1 MKRII
6 MVNLMLILTV
16 IALSACMA
24 DVMETKVVI
33 KNNTDFEIRWIVFDI
48 PQSFGTYSPMH
59 DIITAKDDA
68 FLPNQEREVTISF
81 VKSDFGNSGG
91 VLIGLEEEGNSDF
104 LQTAKG
110 EVILEKS
117 VNHFEINN
125 DGNNFVIKK
134 VDKKGWQKSVGVVQ

>member
-48 PQSFGTYSPMH
+48 PQSFAAYSPMH

-125 DGNNFVIKK
+125 DGNNFVTKK
-134 VDKKGWQKSVGVVQ
+134 VDK

>member
-6 MVNLMLILTV
+6 MLNLMLILTV

-48 PQSFGTYSPMH
+48 PQSFAAYSPMH

-134 VDKKGWQKSVGVVQ
+134 VDK

>member
-1 MKRII
+1 MKRIMMAI
-6 MVNLMLILTV
+6 LMLILTV

-48 PQSFGTYSPMH
+48 PQSFAAYSPMH
-59 DIITAKDDA
+59 DVITAKDDA
-68 FLPNQEREVTISF
+68 LLPNQEREVTISLI
-81 VKSDFGNSGG
+81 KSDFGNSGG

-134 VDKKGWQKSVGVVQ
+134 VDK

>member
-33 KNNTDFEIRWIVFDI
+33 KNNTDFEIRWIIFDI
-48 PQSFGTYSPMH
+48 PQSFAAYSPMH

-91 VLIGLEEEGNSDF
+91 ALIGLEEEGNSDF
-104 LQTAKG
+104 LQTAEG

-134 VDKKGWQKSVGVVQ
+134 VDK

>member
-68 FLPNQEREVTISF
+68 FLPNQEREVTISL

-91 VLIGLEEEGNSDF
+91 ALIGLEEEGNSDF

-134 VDKKGWQKSVGVVQ
+134 VDK

>member
-33 KNNTDFEIRWIVFDI
+33 KNNTDFEIRWIIFDI
-48 PQSFGTYSPMH
+48 PQSFAAYSPMH

-104 LQTAKG
+104 LQTAEG

-117 VNHFEINN
+117 VNHFEISN

-134 VDKKGWQKSVGVVQ
+134 VDK

>member
-16 IALSACMA
+16 IALAACMA
-24 DVMETKVVI
+24 DVVETKVVI

-68 FLPNQEREVTISF
+68 FLPNQEREVTISL

-104 LQTAKG
+104 LQTAEG

-134 VDKKGWQKSVGVVQ
+134 VDK

>member
-1 MKRII
+1 MKRIMMSI
-6 MVNLMLILTV
+6 LMLILTV

-110 EVILEKS
+110 EVVL
-117 VNHFEINN
+117 
-125 DGNNFVIKK
+125 
-134 VDKKGWQKSVGVVQ
+134 

>member
-16 IALSACMA
+16 FALSACMA

-48 PQSFGTYSPMH
+48 PQSFAAYSPMH

-68 FLPNQEREVTISF
+68 FLPNQEREVTISL

-117 VNHFEINN
+117 VNHFEISN
-125 DGNNFVIKK
+125 DGNNFVTKK
-134 VDKKGWQKSVGVVQ
+134 VDK

>member
-33 KNNTDFEIRWIVFDI
+33 KNNTDFEIRWMVFDI
-48 PQSFGTYSPMH
+48 PQSFAAYSPMH

-68 FLPNQEREVTISF
+68 LLPNQEREVTISL
-81 VKSDFGNSGG
+81 VKSDFSNSGG

-134 VDKKGWQKSVGVVQ
+134 VDK

>member
-1 MKRII
+1 MKRIMMSI
-6 MVNLMLILTV
+6 LMLILTV
-16 IALSACMA
+16 IALAACMA
-24 DVMETKVVI
+24 DVVETKVVI

-59 DIITAKDDA
+59 DVITAKDDA
-68 FLPNQEREVTISF
+68 LLPNQEREVTISLI
-81 VKSDFGNSGG
+81 KSDFGNSGG

-134 VDKKGWQKSVGVVQ
+134 VDK

>member
-1 MKRII
+1 MKRIMMAI
-6 MVNLMLILTV
+6 LMLILTV

-33 KNNTDFEIRWIVFDI
+33 KNNTDFEIRWIIFDI
-48 PQSFGTYSPMH
+48 PQSFAAYSPMH

-117 VNHFEINN
+117 INHFEISN

-134 VDKKGWQKSVGVVQ
+134 VDK

>member
-1 MKRII
+1 MKRIMMAI
-6 MVNLMLILTV
+6 LMLILTV

-33 KNNTDFEIRWIVFDI
+33 KNNTDFEIRWIIFDI
-48 PQSFGTYSPMH
+48 PQSFAAYSPMH

-134 VDKKGWQKSVGVVQ
+134 VDK

>member
-59 DIITAKDDA
+59 DVITAKDDA
-68 FLPNQEREVTISF
+68 FLPNQEREVTISL

-110 EVILEKS
+110 EVVLKKGI
-117 VNHFEINN
+117 NYFEISNN
-125 DGNNFVIKK
+125 GKKIVIKK
-134 VDKKGWQKSVGVVQ
+134 IDK

>member
-1 MKRII
+1 MKRIMMAI
-6 MVNLMLILTV
+6 LMLILTV
-16 IALSACMA
+16 IALTACMA
-24 DVMETKVVI
+24 DVVETKVVI

-48 PQSFGTYSPMH
+48 PQSFAAYSPMH

-134 VDKKGWQKSVGVVQ
+134 VDK

>member
-33 KNNTDFEIRWIVFDI
+33 KNNTDFEIRWMVFDI
-48 PQSFGTYSPMH
+48 PQSFAAYSPMH

-134 VDKKGWQKSVGVVQ
+134 VDK

>member
-1 MKRII
+1 MKRIMMAI
-6 MVNLMLILTV
+6 LMLILTI
-16 IALSACMA
+16 IALTACMA
-24 DVMETKVVI
+24 DVVETKVVI

-48 PQSFGTYSPMH
+48 PQSFAAYSPMH

-68 FLPNQEREVTISF
+68 FLPNQEREVTISLI
-81 VKSDFGNSGG
+81 KSDFGNSGG

-104 LQTAKG
+104 LQTAEG

-117 VNHFEINN
+117 VNHFEISN

-134 VDKKGWQKSVGVVQ
+134 VDK

>member
-1 MKRII
+1 MKRIMMAI
-6 MVNLMLILTV
+6 LMLILTV

-48 PQSFGTYSPMH
+48 PQSFAAYSPMH

-68 FLPNQEREVTISF
+68 FLPNQEREVTISL

-134 VDKKGWQKSVGVVQ
+134 VDK

>member
-1 MKRII
+1 MKLII

-48 PQSFGTYSPMH
+48 PQSFAAYSPMH

-134 VDKKGWQKSVGVVQ
+134 VDK

>member
-33 KNNTDFEIRWIVFDI
+33 KNNTDFELRWIVFDI
-48 PQSFGTYSPMH
+48 PHSFGTYSPMH
-59 DIITAKDDA
+59 DVITAKDDA
-68 FLPNQEREVTISF
+68 LLPNQEREVTISL

-104 LQTAKG
+104 LETAKG

-134 VDKKGWQKSVGVVQ
+134 VDK

>member
-1 MKRII
+1 MKRIMMSI
-6 MVNLMLILTV
+6 LMLILTV

-24 DVMETKVVI
+24 DVVETKVVI

-59 DIITAKDDA
+59 DVITAKDDA
-68 FLPNQEREVTISF
+68 LLPNQEREVTISL

-104 LQTAKG
+104 LQTAEG

-134 VDKKGWQKSVGVVQ
+134 VDK

>member
-33 KNNTDFEIRWIVFDI
+33 KNNTDFEIGWIIFDI
-48 PQSFGTYSPMH
+48 PQSFAAYSPMH

-68 FLPNQEREVTISF
+68 FLPNQEREVTISL

-104 LQTAKG
+104 LQTAEG

-134 VDKKGWQKSVGVVQ
+134 VDK

>member
-1 MKRII
+1 MKRIMMSI
-6 MVNLMLILTV
+6 LMLILTV

-59 DIITAKDDA
+59 DVITAKDDA
-68 FLPNQEREVTISF
+68 LLPNQEREVTISL

-110 EVILEKS
+110 EVILEKN

-134 VDKKGWQKSVGVVQ
+134 VDK

>member
-59 DIITAKDDA
+59 DVITAKDDA
-68 FLPNQEREVTISF
+68 LLPNQEREVTISLI
-81 VKSDFGNSGG
+81 KSDFGNSGG

-134 VDKKGWQKSVGVVQ
+134 VDK

>member
-1 MKRII
+1 MKRIMMSI
-6 MVNLMLILTV
+6 LMLILTV
-16 IALSACMA
+16 IALAACMA
-24 DVMETKVVI
+24 DVVETKVVI

-59 DIITAKDDA
+59 DVITAKDDA
-68 FLPNQEREVTISF
+68 LLPNQEREVTISL

-134 VDKKGWQKSVGVVQ
+134 VDK

>member
-1 MKRII
+1 MKRIMMSI
-6 MVNLMLILTV
+6 LMLILTV

-33 KNNTDFEIRWIVFDI
+33 KNNTDFEIRWIIFDI
-48 PQSFGTYSPMH
+48 PQSFAAYSPMH

-68 FLPNQEREVTISF
+68 FLPNQEREVTISL

-134 VDKKGWQKSVGVVQ
+134 VDK

>member
-68 FLPNQEREVTISF
+68 FLPNQEREVTISL

-104 LQTAKG
+104 LQTAEG

-117 VNHFEINN
+117 VNHFEISN
-125 DGNNFVIKK
+125 DGKKFVIKK
-134 VDKKGWQKSVGVVQ
+134 VDK

>member
-1 MKRII
+1 MKRIMMSI
-6 MVNLMLILTV
+6 LMLILTV
-16 IALSACMA
+16 IALAACMA
-24 DVMETKVVI
+24 DVVETKVVI

-68 FLPNQEREVTISF
+68 LLPNQEREVTISL
-81 VKSDFGNSGG
+81 VKSDFSNSGG

-117 VNHFEINN
+117 VNHFEISN

-134 VDKKGWQKSVGVVQ
+134 VDK

>member
-1 MKRII
+1 MKRIMMAI
-6 MVNLMLILTV
+6 LMLILTV
-16 IALSACMA
+16 IALTACMA
-24 DVMETKVVI
+24 DVVETKVVI

-48 PQSFGTYSPMH
+48 PQSFAAYSPMH

-117 VNHFEINN
+117 VNHFEISN

-134 VDKKGWQKSVGVVQ
+134 VDK

>member
-1 MKRII
+1 MKRIMMSI
-6 MVNLMLILTV
+6 LMLILTV
-16 IALSACMA
+16 IALAACMA
-24 DVMETKVVI
+24 DVVETKVVI

-48 PQSFGTYSPMH
+48 PQSFAAYSPMH

-68 FLPNQEREVTISF
+68 FLPNQEREVTISL

-104 LQTAKG
+104 LQTAEG

-117 VNHFEINN
+117 VNHFEISN

-134 VDKKGWQKSVGVVQ
+134 VDK

>member
-1 MKRII
+1 MKRIMMSI
-6 MVNLMLILTV
+6 LMLILTI
-16 IALSACMA
+16 IALTACMA
-24 DVMETKVVI
+24 DVVETKVVI

-68 FLPNQEREVTISF
+68 FLPNQEREVTISLI
-81 VKSDFGNSGG
+81 KSDIGNSGG

-134 VDKKGWQKSVGVVQ
+134 VDK

>member
-16 IALSACMA
+16 IALAACMA
-24 DVMETKVVI
+24 DVVETKVVI

-48 PQSFGTYSPMH
+48 PQSFAAYSPMH

-68 FLPNQEREVTISF
+68 FLPNQEREVTISLI
-81 VKSDFGNSGG
+81 KSDFGNSGG

-134 VDKKGWQKSVGVVQ
+134 VDK

>member
-1 MKRII
+1 MKRIMMAI
-6 MVNLMLILTV
+6 LMLILTV

-48 PQSFGTYSPMH
+48 PQSFAAYSPMH

-68 FLPNQEREVTISF
+68 FLPNQEREVTISL

-91 VLIGLEEEGNSDF
+91 ALIGLEEEGNSDF

-134 VDKKGWQKSVGVVQ
+134 VDK

>member
-16 IALSACMA
+16 IALAACMA
-24 DVMETKVVI
+24 DVVETKVVI

-59 DIITAKDDA
+59 DVITAKDDA
-68 FLPNQEREVTISF
+68 LLPNQEREVTISLI
-81 VKSDFGNSGG
+81 KSDFGNSGG

-134 VDKKGWQKSVGVVQ
+134 VDK

>member
-1 MKRII
+1 MKRIMMSI
-6 MVNLMLILTV
+6 LMLILTV

-33 KNNTDFEIRWIVFDI
+33 KNNTDFEIRWIIFDI
-48 PQSFGTYSPMH
+48 PQSFAAYSPMH

-134 VDKKGWQKSVGVVQ
+134 VDK

>member
-1 MKRII
+1 MKRIMMAI
-6 MVNLMLILTV
+6 LMLILTV

-48 PQSFGTYSPMH
+48 PQSFAAYSPMH

-134 VDKKGWQKSVGVVQ
+134 VDK

>member
-48 PQSFGTYSPMH
+48 PQSFAAYSPMH

-68 FLPNQEREVTISF
+68 FLPNQEREVTISL
-81 VKSDFGNSGG
+81 VKSDFSNSGG

-104 LQTAKG
+104 LQTAEG

-117 VNHFEINN
+117 VNHFEISN

-134 VDKKGWQKSVGVVQ
+134 VDK

>member
-1 MKRII
+1 MKRIMMAI
-6 MVNLMLILTV
+6 LMLILTV

-48 PQSFGTYSPMH
+48 PQSFAAYSPMH

-68 FLPNQEREVTISF
+68 FLPNQEREVTISL

-104 LQTAKG
+104 LQTAEG

-134 VDKKGWQKSVGVVQ
+134 VDK

>member
-48 PQSFGTYSPMH
+48 PQSFAAYSPMH

-104 LQTAKG
+104 LQTAEG

-117 VNHFEINN
+117 VNHFEISN

-134 VDKKGWQKSVGVVQ
+134 VDK

>member
-68 FLPNQEREVTISF
+68 FLPNQEREVTISL

-104 LQTAKG
+104 LQTAEG

-134 VDKKGWQKSVGVVQ
+134 VDK